1 MDPSGSCFH
10 HDGPLGVPQCATHIT
25 CSPAPVLF
33 LLSFVSCRLDQK
45 FPPRS
50 LMSVP
55 EKCARPVSAGVGWP
69 RSACDRAGGMSQSA
83 ASSSCPPLVHLA
95 TPCPR
100 GPKFS
105 LSWGAFPPGSVCCF
119 NCVGDAG
126 CGGQRR
132 VLIPWLGHRSLVFI
146 QLAQAQNLGEALSSF
161 LEVFLNIKHIH
172 SSVSLRRISSLREA

>member
-69 RSACDRAGGMSQSA
+69 RSVCDRAGGMSQSA

-95 TPCPR
+95 TPCPH

-119 NCVGDAG
+119 NCGRCRMWGAAASVDTVARTPESGFHPAG
-126 CGGQRR
+126 PGPEPG
-132 VLIPWLGHRSLVFI
+132 
-146 QLAQAQNLGEALSSF
+146 
-161 LEVFLNIKHIH
+161 
-172 SSVSLRRISSLREA
+172 